1 MFPTKRETRV
11 VRHVG
16 RILCVLALGLGLAG
30 CDKCGNF
37 FGFSAPYSL
46 DACKPST
53 PKQG

>member
-11 VRHVG
+11 VRHMG

-37 FGFSAPYSL
+37 FGFYAPFGIE
-46 DACKPST
+46 ACKPNT
-53 PKQG
+53 PKQQ